1 LTTDIVNLT
10 CPTKL
15 IFAYSLKVVHRLSTL
30 QDPGWDPAIV
40 RQTVDIAGLL
50 DRCAAVALEAN
61 DRLKAETGEDS
72 VFSVAAKSLRES
84 MPNWTLPNQEA
95 RASGGDGSME
105 GWTGTDGLDLP
116 LMDFS
121 NDFWLNVPFNF

>member
-61 DRLKAETGEDS
+61 DRLKAETGEGS
-72 VFSVAAKSLRES
+72 KVAEGIHAQLDAAES
-84 MPNWTLPNQEA
+84 
-95 RASGGDGSME
+95 GS
-105 GWTGTDGLDLP
+105 
-116 LMDFS
+116 S
-121 NDFWLNVPFNF
+121 S

>member
-1 LTTDIVNLT
+1 
-10 CPTKL
+10 
-15 IFAYSLKVVHRLSTL
+15 
-30 QDPGWDPAIV
+30 
-40 RQTVDIAGLL
+40 
-50 DRCAAVALEAN
+50 
-61 DRLKAETGEDS
+61 
-72 VFSVAAKSLRES
+72 